1 MSPGSPGSHTQTG
14 GPVIALRSKSFQS
27 THSRSSSRRPD
38 RGPGRAD
45 RDRDRTAAFSRGGCG
60 DAFGVG
66 ATWLSLFLRLVR
78 CFFCLCVGGCCIC
91 LRVKLIMT

>member
-45 RDRDRTAAFSRGGCG
+45 RDRDRTGPRLSRAA
-60 DAFGVG
+60 G
-66 ATWLSLFLRLVR
+66 AETRLVWER
-78 CFFCLCVGGCCIC
+78 PGCLCFFGWCAVFFVCVLVGVAFVC
-91 LRVKLIMT
+91 VSS